1 MKLKALADALG
12 AHVHAPAS
20 CLDMD
25 ILTVY
30 AGDRMS
36 DLLGAASDQT
46 LLVTHI
52 TNQSLLNLIELMDV
66 PAVCLVNGA
75 TPERQVL
82 DAAGAAQTAV
92 LVSPWG
98 LYETCG
104 RLYQILTARPA
115 KTSAS

>member
-1 MKLKALADALG
+1 MKLEQLAAALG
-12 AHVHAPAS
+12 AHAHAPAS
-20 CLDMD
+20 CLDLD
-25 ILTVY
+25 ICSVY

-36 DLLGAASDQT
+36 DLLGAASEHT

-75 TPERQVL
+75 TPERAVL
-82 DAAGAAQTAV
+82 DTANASHTAV
-92 LVSPWG
+92 LVSPWS

-104 RLYQILTARPA
+104 RLYRMLEATTSETA
-115 KTSAS
+115 SS

>member
-1 MKLKALADALG
+1 MKIEQLAAALG
-12 AHVHAPAS
+12 AHTHASSAS
-20 CLDMD
+20 LNLD
-25 ILTVY
+25 IQSVY

-36 DLLGAASDQT
+36 DLLSAASEHT

-75 TPERQVL
+75 TPERAVL
-82 DAAGAAQTAV
+82 DAANASHTPV
-92 LVSPWG
+92 LVAPWS

-104 RLYQILTARPA
+104 RLYRILEAAPSETA
-115 KTSAS
+115 SA